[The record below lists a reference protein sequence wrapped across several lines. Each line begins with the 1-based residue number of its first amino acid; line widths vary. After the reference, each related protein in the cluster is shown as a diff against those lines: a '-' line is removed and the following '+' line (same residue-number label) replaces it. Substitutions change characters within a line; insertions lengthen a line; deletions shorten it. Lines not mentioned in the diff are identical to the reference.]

1 MGRGGFSG
9 ASSIG
14 LAVRTECCNLSRLML
29 ALRMLCLL
37 WSMMER
43 EGLLE
48 CPRPPEPP
56 LWRAAEPPSGC
67 CEVRGGLSKVCSKG
81 LSWSCGEIGNGGGV
95 GGAAGVS
102 DDSDNCW
109 EAGRVGGMGSG
120 GMSLVV
126 GLA

>member
-9 ASSIG
+9 ASSMG

-37 WSMMER
+37 WSMMDI

-48 CPRPPEPP
+48 CPWSPEP
-56 LWRAAEPPSGC
+56 LWSTAEPPSGC
-67 CEVRGGLSKVCSKG
+67 GEVRGELSKLCSKG

-95 GGAAGVS
+95 GGAAGAS
-102 DDSDNCW
+102 DESDNCW
-109 EAGRVGGMGSG
+109 AVGRVGGMGSG
-120 GMSLVV
+120 WVCLVL